1 VFDEAAQ
8 EGHNRN
14 LRGFNRSVAMNAW
27 WVSSGVRLRLV
38 SGIALIGV
46 AVLVLPACES
56 MGLSK
61 SPGGPEGLTASAV
74 RHPTL
79 EDIPVPNG
87 FMLVDDH
94 SVGRSS
100 GSLRVVRFEFVG
112 SMERALVN
120 RFYKQYMAGGG
131 WTLKKETFDRGIY
144 DMHFE
149 NDTEECLIRLRPEQK
164 KTVIVVDLGPLPRG
178 SAEREA
184 PPPRPRP

>member
-1 VFDEAAQ
+1 
-8 EGHNRN
+8 
-14 LRGFNRSVAMNAW
+14 
-27 WVSSGVRLRLV
+27 
-38 SGIALIGV
+38 
-46 AVLVLPACES
+46 
-56 MGLSK
+56 
-61 SPGGPEGLTASAV
+61 
-74 RHPTL
+74 
-79 EDIPVPNG
+79 
-87 FMLVDDH
+87 MLVDDH

-149 NDTEECLIRLRPEQK
+149 SETEECLIRLRPEK
-164 KTVIVVDLGPLPRG
+164 KRTVIVVDLGPLPRG